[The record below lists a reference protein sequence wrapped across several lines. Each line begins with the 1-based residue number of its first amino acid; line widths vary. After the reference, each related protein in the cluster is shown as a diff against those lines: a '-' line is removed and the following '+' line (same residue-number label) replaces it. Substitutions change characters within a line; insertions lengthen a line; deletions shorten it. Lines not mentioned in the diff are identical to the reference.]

1 MQTFPKVEA
10 YADIANTSFEF
21 PCSLEIFYQ
30 MKTNHDVL
38 TQRVSVEWV
47 VFARRE
53 DKENWD
59 HTSYLSFLLY
69 RHSVQLN
76 LFTIKTHR
84 LLHN

>member
-1 MQTFPKVEA
+1 MILDKWSISLQTFPKVEA

-38 TQRVSVEWV
+38 TQRVLVEWV

-53 DKENWD
+53 DKEN
-59 HTSYLSFLLY
+59 
-69 RHSVQLN
+69 
-76 LFTIKTHR
+76 
-84 LLHN
+84 

>member
-1 MQTFPKVEA
+1 MENKEEVGGVLILDKWSISFQTFPKVEA

-53 DKENWD
+53 DKEN
-59 HTSYLSFLLY
+59 
-69 RHSVQLN
+69 
-76 LFTIKTHR
+76 
-84 LLHN
+84 